1 MTPLILPGQFCETAA
16 TNHSAGVPATGT
28 PAHVPLVMTE
38 REVAALLQMKVS
50 TLRAWRLR
58 GKGPAFL
65 KLGAAVR
72 YRREDVEAFMDRSRV
87 AKETKT

>member
-1 MTPLILPGQFCETAA
+1 M
-16 TNHSAGVPATGT
+16 SAESHAPSALRDDHRPRYVGCV
-28 PAHVPLVMTE
+28 LNE
-38 REVAALLQMKVS
+38 KEVAALLQMKVS